1 MAKIMNFNDIEWHD
15 SVLKEIFIDRKD
27 PGNNDVL
34 VLNIG
39 FQEDGLKSII
49 FEDVYWSCLNLNF
62 GVIAD
67 ETILEAY
74 TQGKENEDLKK
85 IYVKWKGYIDDMDLN
100 IYVFNLN
107 STDSVIK
114 IIARKFSI
122 I

>member
-1 MAKIMNFNDIEWHD
+1 MNFNDIEWHD